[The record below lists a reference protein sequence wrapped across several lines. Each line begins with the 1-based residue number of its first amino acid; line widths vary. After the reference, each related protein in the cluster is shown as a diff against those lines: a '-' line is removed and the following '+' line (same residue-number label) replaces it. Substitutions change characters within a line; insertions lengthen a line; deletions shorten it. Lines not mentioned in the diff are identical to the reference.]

1 MAQVEE
7 AKLKLFLEKIQLEHF
22 YINLIE
28 DLHVR
33 RTEHLEHVI
42 ESDLVNIGM
51 SLPEIRRLFDH
62 FKRNSKRNFFSK
74 LKVCSYM
81 TSGIV
86 SS

>member
-22 YINLIE
+22 YVKLIE

-42 ESDLVNIGM
+42 ESDLVDIGM

-62 FKRNSKRNFFSK
+62 YKRNNKRNFFSK
-74 LKVCSYM
+74 LKVCL
-81 TSGIV
+81 
-86 SS
+86 